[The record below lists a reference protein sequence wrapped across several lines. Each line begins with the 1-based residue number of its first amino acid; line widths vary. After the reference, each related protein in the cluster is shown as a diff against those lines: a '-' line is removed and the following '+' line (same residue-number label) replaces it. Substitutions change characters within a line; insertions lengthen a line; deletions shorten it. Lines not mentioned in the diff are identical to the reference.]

1 MTSDPGTSSTMPPVG
16 PQSERASDKL
26 GAAVGVALVAC
37 GLLFNEW
44 VIAKIASSDG
54 QIETTSIRTLILSLD
69 GLLVLIGAFIFK
81 YPHFGEVAL
90 RCIIPFL
97 SLAVLSFVLFT
108 VLELFPSLI
117 KYLPLGHADYYAQ
130 KARFVPDEELV
141 FRNRPF
147 SRFEIRSF
155 KGNQYRAFYGLDV
168 KPIPYRAEYDEHG
181 FRNGPMPQSGW
192 DVVVL
197 GDSNVEFGQD
207 EFDTFTARLAI
218 LSGLSIR
225 NLGTGSYS
233 PFHYLNVLKRY
244 GLTPR
249 PSYVLFCFSETS
261 DIADIG
267 KYLRW
272 KNAPSSGYGNF
283 NLTGKSFLERYVMAL
298 RDVLYPPVVWTLHGV
313 SEEPPAGDLVT
324 IKMGD
329 LTTRAVFSYKNETRT
344 PNELLMTNEWN
355 ILKELLRQFKTI
367 AAENS
372 IVPIVVF
379 IPIKAHIYAE
389 YTTSDDVSN
398 WMKIRGQQIAAKD
411 NTESALR
418 SLCREIGLELISLS
432 PAFGRAAGQGKFLY
446 YPFDTHWNSE
456 ARQIAASILVE
467 RLSTIKAIN

>member
-1 MTSDPGTSSTMPPVG
+1 MSS
-16 PQSERASDKL
+16 
-26 GAAVGVALVAC
+26 
-37 GLLFNEW
+37 
-44 VIAKIASSDG
+44 
-54 QIETTSIRTLILSLD
+54 
-69 GLLVLIGAFIFK
+69 
-81 YPHFGEVAL
+81 
-90 RCIIPFL
+90 CI
-97 SLAVLSFVLFT
+97 V
-108 VLELFPSLI
+108 
-117 KYLPLGHADYYAQ
+117 
-130 KARFVPDEELV
+130 
-141 FRNRPF
+141 
-147 SRFEIRSF
+147 
-155 KGNQYRAFYGLDV
+155 
-168 KPIPYRAEYDEHG
+168 
-181 FRNGPMPQSGW
+181 
-192 DVVVL
+192 
-197 GDSNVEFGQD
+197 
-207 EFDTFTARLAI
+207 
-218 LSGLSIR
+218 
-225 NLGTGSYS
+225 
-233 PFHYLNVLKRY
+233 
-244 GLTPR
+244 
-249 PSYVLFCFSETS
+249 
-261 DIADIG
+261 
-267 KYLRW
+267 
-272 KNAPSSGYGNF
+272 NF
-283 NLTGKSFLERYVMAL
+283 NLTWKMCLERYVMAL

-372 IVPIVVF
+372 IVAIVVV
-379 IPIKAHIYAE
+379 IAIKAHIYAE